1 MAGKNEKKTLQNGK
15 IAECFFLI
23 FSHQYLLET
32 TKLADTIYA
41 L

>member
-1 MAGKNEKKTLQNGK
+1 MAGKNEKKPLQNDK
-15 IAECFFLI
+15 IAQCFFLI